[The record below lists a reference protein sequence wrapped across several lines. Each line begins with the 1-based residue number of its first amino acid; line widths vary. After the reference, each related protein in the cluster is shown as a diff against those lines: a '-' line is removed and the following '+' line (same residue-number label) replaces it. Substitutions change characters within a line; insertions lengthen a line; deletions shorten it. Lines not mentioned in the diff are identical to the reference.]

1 MREQSN
7 NNNTGAGKTII
18 VGFDVHKDS
27 IVACVFDP
35 STGEILLEQQLKNQ
49 PVAVVKIIKRI
60 RARFGEPQCCYEA
73 SSCGF
78 VLYRQL
84 RDLGVECDV
93 IAPSSI
99 PRRSGDRIKT
109 DRRDA
114 EKLATMYAGRL
125 LRAVTVPD
133 PELEST
139 RALLRCRSALVE
151 EMTRTK
157 HRTTQFLQTRG
168 FVYRE
173 GTNWSQKFWRW
184 LNTVELERVDQ
195 SVLGTYVHLIR
206 YLEAQTASIEADLKE
221 EAMKPRYSGAVAVL
235 GAFRGI
241 ALLTALTLVCELGD
255 IRRFAHPRQL
265 MAYLGV
271 VPSEHSS
278 ANSIKRGSITKCGN
292 THARRALV
300 SASWRYAVRPAASSV
315 LKRRQDGV
323 GAEVI
328 AISWKAQKRLNKRF
342 HALAV
347 RKPRSVVAVAVA
359 RELIGFLWEAMQTL
373 PLDDNLP
380 GLHTPV
386 KTKLAA

>member
-1 MREQSN
+1 MSEQSN
-7 NNNTGAGKTII
+7 NNNTGADKTII
-18 VGFDVHKDS
+18 VGLDVHKDS
-27 IVACVFDP
+27 IVACALDP
-35 STGEILLEQQLKNQ
+35 SSGEVVLEQHLKNQ
-49 PVAVVKIIKRI
+49 PVAVAKIIKRI
-60 RARFGEPQCCYEA
+60 RARFGEPRCCYEA

-84 RDLGVECDV
+84 RDLGVACDV

-139 RALLRCRSALVE
+139 RALLRCRGALVE

-173 GTNWSQKFWRW
+173 GTNWSLKFWRW
-184 LNTVELERVDQ
+184 LNNVELERVDQ
-195 SVLGTYVHLIR
+195 SVLDTYVHLIR
-206 YLEAQTASIEADLKE
+206 YLEAQIASIEADLKK
-221 EAMKPRYSGAVAVL
+221 EAKKDRFSNPVAVL

-241 ALLTALTLVCELGD
+241 ALLSALTLVCELGD
-255 IRRFAHPRQL
+255 IRRFACPRQL
-265 MAYLGV
+265 MSYLGV

-278 ANSIKRGSITKCGN
+278 ANSTKRGSITKCGN
-292 THARRALV
+292 AHARRALV
-300 SASWRYAVRPAASSV
+300 SAAWRYAVRPAAGPV

-323 GAEVI
+323 SAEVI
-328 AISWKAQKRLNKRF
+328 AISWKAQKRLYKRF
-342 HALAV
+342 HSLAV
-347 RKPRSVVAVAVA
+347 RKPRSVAAVAVA
-359 RELIGFLWEAMQTL
+359 RELSGFLWEAMQTSTFEGTI
-373 PLDDNLP
+373 PSVN
-380 GLHTPV
+380 TPV
-386 KTKLAA
+386 KRNLAA

>member
-7 NNNTGAGKTII
+7 NNNAGADKTII

-35 STGEILLEQQLKNQ
+35 SSGEILLEQQLKNQ
-49 PVAVVKIIKRI
+49 PVGVVKIIKRI
-60 RARFGEPQCCYEA
+60 RARFGEPRCCYEA

-114 EKLATMYAGRL
+114 EKLATMYAGKL
-125 LRAVTVPD
+125 LTAVTVPD

-139 RALLRCRSALVE
+139 RALLRCRGALVE

-173 GTNWSQKFWRW
+173 GTNWSLKFWRW
-184 LNTVELERVDQ
+184 LNNVELERVDQ
-195 SVLGTYVHLIR
+195 SVLDTYVHLIR
-206 YLEAQTASIEADLKE
+206 YLEAQIASIEADLKE
-221 EAMKPRYSGAVAVL
+221 EAKKDRFSNPVAVL

-241 ALLTALTLVCELGD
+241 ALLSALTLVCELGD
-255 IRRFAHPRQL
+255 IRRFACPRQI
-265 MAYLGV
+265 MSYLGV
-271 VPSEHSS
+271 VPGEHSS
-278 ANSIKRGSITKCGN
+278 ANSTKRGSITKSGN
-292 THARRALV
+292 THARKVLISAAWKYAL
-300 SASWRYAVRPAASSV
+300 RPAAGSV
-315 LKRRQDGV
+315 LKGRQDGV
-323 GAEVI
+323 SAEVI
-328 AISWKAQKRLNKRF
+328 AISWKAQKRLYKRF

-347 RKPRSVVAVAVA
+347 RKPRSVAAVAVA
-359 RELIGFLWEAMQTL
+359 RELTGFLWEAMQTL
-373 PLDDNLP
+373 PLEGTIP
-380 GLHTPV
+380 GIHTPV
-386 KTKLAA
+386 KRNLAA

>member
-1 MREQSN
+1 MSEQGN
-7 NNNTGAGKTII
+7 NHNTGTGKTII

-35 STGEILLEQQLKNQ
+35 SSGEILLEQQLKNH

-125 LRAVTVPD
+125 LRSVTVPD

-139 RALLRCRSALVE
+139 RALLRCRGALVE

-173 GTNWSQKFWRW
+173 GTNWSLKFWRW
-184 LNTVELERVDQ
+184 LNNVKLDHVDQ
-195 SVLGTYVHLIR
+195 NVLNTYLHLIR
-206 YLEAQTASIEADLKE
+206 YLEAQVASLEADLKE
-221 EAMKPRYSGAVAVL
+221 EAKKDRFSGPVAVL

-241 ALLTALTLVCELGD
+241 ALLSALTLVCELGD

-265 MAYLGV
+265 MSYLGV

-278 ANSIKRGSITKCGN
+278 ANSTKRGSITKSGN
-292 THARRALV
+292 IHARRVLV
-300 SASWRYAVRPAASSV
+300 SAAWKYSARPAAGSV
-315 LKRRQDGV
+315 LKKRQDGV
-323 GAEVI
+323 SAEVI
-328 AISWKAQKRLNKRF
+328 AISWQAQKRLYKRF
-342 HALAV
+342 HALAF
-347 RKPRSVVAVAVA
+347 RKPRSVANVAVA
-359 RELIGFLWEAMQTL
+359 RELIGFLWQAIQTPTL
-373 PLDDNLP
+373 ERTYPMP
-380 GLHTPV
+380 
-386 KTKLAA
+386 KTTLERILAA

>member
-1 MREQSN
+1 MSEQSN
-7 NNNTGAGKTII
+7 NNNTGPGKTII

-27 IVACVFDP
+27 IVACAFDP
-35 STGEILLEQQLKNQ
+35 SSGEILLEEQLKNQ
-49 PVAVVKIIKRI
+49 PVALVKIIKRI
-60 RARFGEPQCCYEA
+60 RARFGEPRCCYEA

-84 RDLGVECDV
+84 RELGVECEV

-114 EKLATMYAGRL
+114 EKLATMYAGHL
-125 LRAVTVPD
+125 LRAVAVPD

-139 RALLRCRSALVE
+139 RALLRCRGALVE

-168 FVYRE
+168 LVYRE
-173 GTNWSQKFWRW
+173 GTNWSLKFWHW
-184 LNTVELERVDQ
+184 LKKVELNQVDQ
-195 SVLGTYVHLIR
+195 RVLDTYVHLIR
-206 YLEAQTASIEADLKE
+206 YLEAQIASLEADLRE
-221 EAMKPRYSGAVAVL
+221 EAKKDRFSAPVAVL

-241 ALLTALTLVCELGD
+241 ALLSAMTLVCELGD

-265 MAYLGV
+265 MSYLGV

-278 ANSIKRGSITKCGN
+278 ANSTKRGSITKSGN
-292 THARRALV
+292 AYARKVLV
-300 SASWRYAVRPAASSV
+300 SAAWKYAMRPAAGSV
-315 LKRRQDGV
+315 LKRRQEGV
-323 GAEVI
+323 TAEII
-328 AISWKAQKRLNKRF
+328 ALSWKAQKRLYKRF

-359 RELIGFLWEAMQTL
+359 RELTGFLWEAMQTSTL
-373 PLDDNLP
+373 EGTTP
-380 GLHTPV
+380 GVNTPI
-386 KTKLAA
+386 KRNLAA

>member
-1 MREQSN
+1 MSEQGN
-7 NNNTGAGKTII
+7 NHNTGTGKTII

-35 STGEILLEQQLKNQ
+35 SSGEILLEQQLKNH

-125 LRAVTVPD
+125 LRSVTVPD

-139 RALLRCRSALVE
+139 RALLRCRGALVE

-157 HRTTQFLQTRG
+157 HRTTQFLQTR
-168 FVYRE
+168 
-173 GTNWSQKFWRW
+173 
-184 LNTVELERVDQ
+184 
-195 SVLGTYVHLIR
+195 
-206 YLEAQTASIEADLKE
+206 
-221 EAMKPRYSGAVAVL
+221 
-235 GAFRGI
+235 
-241 ALLTALTLVCELGD
+241 
-255 IRRFAHPRQL
+255 
-265 MAYLGV
+265 
-271 VPSEHSS
+271 
-278 ANSIKRGSITKCGN
+278 
-292 THARRALV
+292 
-300 SASWRYAVRPAASSV
+300 
-315 LKRRQDGV
+315 
-323 GAEVI
+323 VI
-328 AISWKAQKRLNKRF
+328 
-342 HALAV
+342 
-347 RKPRSVVAVAVA
+347 
-359 RELIGFLWEAMQTL
+359 
-373 PLDDNLP
+373 D
-380 GLHTPV
+380 TPCV
-386 KTKLAA
+386 